1 MPSTSTLAA
10 QHASSWVLFIGVL
23 LPAASSALAH
33 SRTAGVETL
42 EGLGTTCAIDTPA
55 LAGPAAVMYWSAP
68 TNDRLEVGI
77 MRPMLT
83 SSFCTCA
90 AAPDSSVLTM
100 KSGFCANIA
109 CTSDLPSWT
118 LRLTPSDCGSRLI
131 FFR

>member
-68 TNDRLEVGI
+68 TNDRLEVGT
-77 MRPMLT
+77 MRPMPT
-83 SSFCTCA
+83 RSFWIDA
-90 AAPDSSVLTM
+90 AAPDSKVLITT
-100 KSGFCANIA
+100 SGFCASSA
-109 CTSDLPSWT
+109 CTSALPT
-118 LRLTPSDCGSRLI
+118 VAFRLSDSACGCRLI